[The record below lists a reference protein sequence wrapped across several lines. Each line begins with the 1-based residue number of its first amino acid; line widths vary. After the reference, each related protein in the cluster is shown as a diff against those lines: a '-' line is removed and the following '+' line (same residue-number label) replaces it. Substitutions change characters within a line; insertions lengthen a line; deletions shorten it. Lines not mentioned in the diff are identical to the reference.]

1 MDAVKNAGVIRNQ
14 TFRVSGDM
22 RGSGFNGAEQSGSRR
37 GRSPD
42 VGVNEVEPTKST
54 SFMRTLELAR
64 LFAKRDRTVILVEGE
79 PGTGKTRLARRI
91 HLNSPQR
98 DQTFHRV
105 DLGTLDD
112 PLTSS
117 DLFGHLS
124 GSFSGATSKRHGH
137 FASADRGTLF
147 LDEIGKA
154 SLAIQRRLL
163 HAIEYGE
170 FTAVGADRAI
180 RVDVRLVAATNVDL
194 ATLVTG
200 GAFLPDL
207 QARLGFFR
215 IVIPPLRERRADIP
229 TLVNMTLESRC
240 EMFGYRRHSPP
251 LMAENLLQAI
261 VDAPWPGNVRELV
274 NAVDFLMVMADEA
287 PVITFAHCDGML

>member
-1 MDAVKNAGVIRNQ
+1 MGVVCARNFCRDCEQPLRLLRELHRIISWLVPQSVAMDAVKNAGIIRNQ

-22 RGSGFNGAEQSGSRR
+22 RGSGFDGAEQSGSRR

-79 PGTGKTRLARRI
+79 PGTGKTRLARHI
-91 HLNSPQR
+91 HLNSPRR

-124 GSFSGATSKRHGH
+124 GSFSGAT
-137 FASADRGTLF
+137 
-147 LDEIGKA
+147 
-154 SLAIQRRLL
+154 
-163 HAIEYGE
+163 
-170 FTAVGADRAI
+170 
-180 RVDVRLVAATNVDL
+180 
-194 ATLVTG
+194 
-200 GAFLPDL
+200 
-207 QARLGFFR
+207 
-215 IVIPPLRERRADIP
+215 
-229 TLVNMTLESRC
+229 
-240 EMFGYRRHSPP
+240 
-251 LMAENLLQAI
+251 
-261 VDAPWPGNVRELV
+261 
-274 NAVDFLMVMADEA
+274 
-287 PVITFAHCDGML
+287 